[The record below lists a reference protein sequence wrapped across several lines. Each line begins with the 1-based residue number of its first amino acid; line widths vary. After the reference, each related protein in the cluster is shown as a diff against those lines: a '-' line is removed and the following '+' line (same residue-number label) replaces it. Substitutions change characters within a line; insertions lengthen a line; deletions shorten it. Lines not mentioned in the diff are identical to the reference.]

1 MYNSLQQ
8 REVFHIEFLRW
19 FSRKLRAD
27 YYTLKGGVNMRFFYS
42 SIRYSEDIDIDVSN
56 VSIDALQD
64 LRGIVL
70 KILLTQSFSDSF
82 KPYGIENIIAPDMTK
97 AKQTETTQRF
107 KIHIMTFAGED
118 LFTKIEFSRRGMKKG
133 VVTESISDSILRSY
147 KLIPLLIPHYNIQ
160 STIMQKINAIAS
172 RPVIQARDIFD
183 LYILNSQYI
192 DTEKAEFE
200 IIKKDK
206 LEKAY
211 SSIFTV
217 TFGQFRD
224 SVVPYLPQEEQSTY
238 NTDPSWDEI
247 RLKAAN
253 LIEGFGR
260 KYA

>member
-1 MYNSLQQ
+1 MYNSLKQ

-27 YYTLKGGVNMRFFYS
+27 YYALKGGVNMRFFYS
-42 SIRYSEDIDIDVSN
+42 STRYSEDIDIDVSN
-56 VSIDALQD
+56 ISIDALQN
-64 LRGIVL
+64 IVL
-70 KILLTQSFSDSF
+70 KILLTQSFKYSF
-82 KPYGIENIIAPDMTK
+82 KPYGVGDIIAPDMTK

-107 KIHIMTFAGED
+107 KIHIITLAGED
-118 LFTKIEFSRRGMKKG
+118 LFTKIEFSRRGMNKG
-133 VVTESISDSILRSY
+133 VVIGSVSDSILRFY

-160 STIMQKINAIAS
+160 STIMQKISAIAS
-172 RPVIQARDIFD
+172 RPVVQARDIFD